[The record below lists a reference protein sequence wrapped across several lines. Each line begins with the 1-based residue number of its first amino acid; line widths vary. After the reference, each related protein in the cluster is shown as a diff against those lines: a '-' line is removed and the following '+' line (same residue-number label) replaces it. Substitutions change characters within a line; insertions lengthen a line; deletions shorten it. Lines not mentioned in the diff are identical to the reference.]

1 MMQESN
7 TPILTVEALK
17 QNAVQLQSVCKR
29 ALKRI
34 RKKIENLEKDQEE
47 AGKFAWYSQIGDS
60 IVAHPDAVRRGAS
73 AAIIQNIHTQAMEEI
88 TLDPG
93 MTVFENAQE
102 LYKRARK
109 GKRGLETVTELIRRA
124 RAEEADTAGLFEV
137 AQRLVEGEN
146 ATLDPFSASV
156 AALRSKLVERGVL
169 PRQREA
175 AKGRSPEEY
184 VPYRRL
190 TLDGWNIF
198 IGKNDA
204 QNDELSTRFAKPWDI
219 WMHVAAHAGSH
230 VVIRRDKNAQWPP
243 RDLLL
248 KVASFAV
255 WFSKA
260 KHTSYAEVHVTE
272 ARFVRKRRHA
282 PPGEVIAERCKT
294 LRVSPKSPQEFFP
307 GDFDK

>member
-1 MMQESN
+1 MMNSEN
-7 TPILTVEALK
+7 TTPTPIEALK
-17 QNAVQLQSVCKR
+17 QEARQLHSVCKR

-34 RKKIENLEKDQEE
+34 RKKTEKQEE
-47 AGKFAWYSQIGDS
+47 DHREAARYPWFSQVADS
-60 IVAHPDAVRRGAS
+60 LVAHPDSVSRGAS
-73 AAIIQNIHTQAMEEI
+73 NARIMNIHSQQMEEV
-88 TLDPG
+88 TLHPD
-93 MTVFENAQE
+93 MSVFENAKE

-109 GKRGLETVTELIRRA
+109 GKRGLETAEKYLRQSRQEEQDYA
-124 RAEEADTAGLFEV
+124 ALCEEAEKLAGRDDADAVSPEQLGDAV
-137 AQRLVEGEN
+137 GTLRLR
-146 ATLDPFSASV
+146 LQD
-156 AALRSKLVERGVL
+156 RGVL
-169 PRQREA
+169 PRQTA
-175 AKGRSPEEY
+175 ARDRPEEEA
-184 VPYRRL
+184 VPYRHL
-190 TLDGWNIF
+190 TVDGWNVY

-204 QNDELSTRFAKPWDI
+204 QNDELTTRFAKPWDI

-260 KHTSYAEVHVTE
+260 KHTSYAEVDVTE

-294 LRVSPKSPQEFFP
+294 LRVSPKSPQEVF
-307 GDFDK
+307 